1 MIRFRQILNLARRS
15 ELKGLYRLN
24 LMPYADRSLLIGN
37 QRVRNVLVLISCGAL
52 SAYIYQHDDRTTST
66 SWLTITSCSSPIDI
80 LMLEPSKE
88 PRTGIFFPK
97 LCNAMQFVGCGVRIK
112 YGFVKVYA
120 VGTYVDPMAMAAVK
134 KQGPQAIEKALLDP
148 SYPRTIRIVM
158 NRGLST
164 EKFTAA
170 IVDALSPR
178 MNGENLD
185 KLDEFQKLNP
195 PLDLIQGAEI
205 EMTIRGDTMLYK
217 NCVGGVG
224 QIHSHAFCVA
234 LCDIYY
240 GDDAVSPDHK
250 TNVVNGIPK
259 L

>member
-112 YGFVKVYA
+112 YGFVKVSTTRNYC
-120 VGTYVDPMAMAAVK
+120 
-134 KQGPQAIEKALLDP
+134 AL
-148 SYPRTIRIVM
+148 
-158 NRGLST
+158 
-164 EKFTAA
+164 
-170 IVDALSPR
+170 
-178 MNGENLD
+178 
-185 KLDEFQKLNP
+185 
-195 PLDLIQGAEI
+195 
-205 EMTIRGDTMLYK
+205 
-217 NCVGGVG
+217 
-224 QIHSHAFCVA
+224 H
-234 LCDIYY
+234 
-240 GDDAVSPDHK
+240 DH
-250 TNVVNGIPK
+250 NVVISKDVLLVP
-259 L
+259 